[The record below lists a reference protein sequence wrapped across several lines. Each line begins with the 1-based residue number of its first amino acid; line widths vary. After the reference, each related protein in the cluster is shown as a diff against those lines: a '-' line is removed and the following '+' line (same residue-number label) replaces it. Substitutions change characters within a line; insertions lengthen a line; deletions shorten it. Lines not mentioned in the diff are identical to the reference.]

1 MANTTGKKFGGRGKG
16 TPNKETT
23 TIRHYISAITEGG
36 RDKFENEL
44 NKLEGKEYVNS
55 FIHLLDFSL
64 PKLQRIEYT
73 DDSDTKVKIDF
84 SKYTKTELEQLRTLI
99 AKSNGD

>member
-1 MANTTGKKFGGRGKG
+1 MANTTGKKFGGRSKG

-36 RDKFENEL
+36 RDKFEEEL

-55 FIHLLDFSL
+55 FIQLLDYSL

-73 DDSDTKVKIDF
+73 DDSDTKVKLDF
-84 SKYTKTELEQLRTLI
+84 TKYTKEELAALRELI
-99 AKSNGD
+99 AKSTRD